1 MIFKPLIRIVVFLS
15 LVALPVSALANQN
28 TVSGQPLS
36 VVGFG
41 DSLMSGF
48 ELPAQ
53 DSFPAQLEKA
63 LNDKGINVTV
73 ANAGVAGET
82 TTDAVSRLDWSV
94 PEGTGLVI
102 LEFGANDALRGI
114 SPEISEKNLAEIVG
128 KLQQRK
134 VQVILAGMLAPP
146 NMGGDYEDKFNA
158 IFPRLAQKYNVPLYP
173 FFMEGVAA
181 QKSLQLEDGMHPNTE
196 GVAKMVEGFLPIIE
210 KTIAGN
216 TSLSDKAANSNISQ

>member
-48 ELPAQ
+48 ELPVQ

-63 LNDKGINVTV
+63 LKDKGINVTV

-114 SPEISEKNLAEIVG
+114 SPEISEKNLAEIIE

-158 IFPRLAQKYNVPLYP
+158 IFPRLAQKYDVPLYP

-181 QKSLQLEDGMHPNTE
+181 QKSLQLEDGMHPNTQ
-196 GVAKMVEGFLPIIE
+196 GVAKMVEGFLPVIE
-210 KTIAGN
+210 KTIADD
-216 TSLSDKAANSNISQ
+216 TSSSNKATNSNVSQ

>member
-1 MIFKPLIRIVVFLS
+1 MRFKPLIKIVVFLGLIAMQS
-15 LVALPVSALANQN
+15 LNPSMSLANQN
-28 TVSGQPLS
+28 AVSGQPLN

-48 ELPAQ
+48 ELPIQ

-63 LNDKGINVTV
+63 LKDKGVNVTV

-82 TTDAVSRLDWSV
+82 TTDAVNRLDWSV
-94 PEGTGLVI
+94 PEGTGMVI

-114 SPEISEKNLAEIVG
+114 SPEISEKNLAEIIE
-128 KLQQRK
+128 KLKQRK

-146 NMGGDYEDKFNA
+146 NMGGDYEEKFNA
-158 IFPRLAQKYNVPLYP
+158 IFPRLAEKYNVPLYP

-181 QKSLQLEDGMHPNTE
+181 EKSLQLEDGMHPNTE
-196 GVAKMVEGFLPIIE
+196 GVAKMVAGFMPLME
-210 KTIAGN
+210 KTIAG
-216 TSLSDKAANSNISQ
+216 SAASSTDASQ

>member
-1 MIFKPLIRIVVFLS
+1 MRFKPLIKIVVFLGFIAMQS
-15 LVALPVSALANQN
+15 LNPSMSLANQN
-28 TVSGQPLS
+28 AVSGQSLN

-48 ELPAQ
+48 ELPVQ

-63 LNDKGINVTV
+63 LKDKGVNVTV

-94 PEGTGLVI
+94 PEGTDMVI

-114 SPEISEKNLAEIVG
+114 SPEISEKNLAEIIE
-128 KLQQRK
+128 KLKQRK

-146 NMGGDYEDKFNA
+146 NMGGDYEEKFNA
-158 IFPRLAQKYNVPLYP
+158 IFPRLAGKYNVPLYP

-181 QKSLQLEDGMHPNTE
+181 EKSLQLEDGMHPNTE
-196 GVAKMVEGFLPIIE
+196 GVAKMVAGFMPLME
-210 KTIAGN
+210 RTIAG
-216 TSLSDKAANSNISQ
+216 SDASSTDASQ

>member
-1 MIFKPLIRIVVFLS
+1 M
-15 LVALPVSALANQN
+15 
-28 TVSGQPLS
+28 SGQPLS

-48 ELPAQ
+48 ELPVQ

-63 LNDKGINVTV
+63 LKDKGINVTV

-114 SPEISEKNLAEIVG
+114 SPEISEKNLAEIIE

-158 IFPRLAQKYNVPLYP
+158 IFPRLAQKYDVPLYP

-181 QKSLQLEDGMHPNTE
+181 QKSLQLEDGMHPNTQ
-196 GVAKMVEGFLPIIE
+196 GVAKMVEGFLPVIE
-210 KTIAGN
+210 KTIADD
-216 TSLSDKAANSNISQ
+216 TSSSNKATNSNISQ

>member
-28 TVSGQPLS
+28 TVSGQPLA

-48 ELPAQ
+48 ELPVQ

-63 LNDKGINVTV
+63 LKDKGINVTV

-114 SPEISEKNLAEIVG
+114 SPEISEKNLSEVIE

-146 NMGGDYEDKFNA
+146 NMGGDYEEKFNA

-196 GVAKMVEGFLPIIE
+196 GVAKMVEGFLPIME
-210 KTIAGN
+210 KTLAGN
-216 TSLSDKAANSNISQ
+216 ATPPANATESNASQ

>member
-48 ELPAQ
+48 ELPVQ

-63 LNDKGINVTV
+63 LKDKGINVTV

-114 SPEISEKNLAEIVG
+114 SPEISEKNLAEIIE

-158 IFPRLAQKYNVPLYP
+158 IFPRLAQKYDVPLYP

-181 QKSLQLEDGMHPNTE
+181 QKSLQLEDGMHPNTQ
-196 GVAKMVEGFLPIIE
+196 GVAKMVEGFLPVIE
-210 KTIAGN
+210 KTIADD
-216 TSLSDKAANSNISQ
+216 TSSSNKATNSNISQ

>member
-28 TVSGQPLS
+28 TVSGQPLA

-48 ELPAQ
+48 ELPVQ

-63 LNDKGINVTV
+63 LKDKGLNVTV

-114 SPEISEKNLAEIVG
+114 SPEISEKNLAEIIER
-128 KLQQRK
+128 LQKRRI
-134 VQVILAGMLAPP
+134 QVILAGMLAPA
-146 NMGGDYEDKFNA
+146 NMGSEYERKFNA
-158 IFPRLAQKYNVPLYP
+158 IFPSLAEKDNVPLYP

-181 QKSLQLEDGMHPNTE
+181 QRSLQLEDGMHPNTQ
-196 GVAKMVEGFLPIIE
+196 GVAKMVEGFLPVME

-216 TSLSDKAANSNISQ
+216 AAPAAGTTDSSASQ

>member
-48 ELPAQ
+48 ELPVQ

-63 LNDKGINVTV
+63 LKDKGINVTV

-114 SPEISEKNLAEIVG
+114 SPEISEKNLAEIIE
-128 KLQQRK
+128 KLQKRK

-158 IFPRLAQKYNVPLYP
+158 IFPRLAQKYDVPLYP

-181 QKSLQLEDGMHPNTE
+181 QKSLQLEDGMHPNTQ
-196 GVAKMVEGFLPIIE
+196 GVAKMVEGFLPVIE
-210 KTIAGN
+210 KTIADD
-216 TSLSDKAANSNISQ
+216 TSSSNKATNSNISQ

>member
-15 LVALPVSALANQN
+15 LVALPVSTLANQN

-48 ELPAQ
+48 ELPVQ
-53 DSFPAQLEKA
+53 DSFPAQLERA
-63 LNDKGINVTV
+63 LKDEGINVTV

-94 PEGTGLVI
+94 PEGTDLVI
-102 LEFGANDALRGI
+102 LEFGANDALRGL
-114 SPEISEKNLAEIVG
+114 SPEISEKNLSEIIE

-134 VQVILAGMLAPP
+134 VQIILAGMLAPP
-146 NMGGDYEDKFNA
+146 NMGSDYEERFNA
-158 IFPRLAQKYNVPLYP
+158 IFPRLAQKYDVPLYP

-181 QKSLQLEDGMHPNTE
+181 QKPLQLEDGMHPNTE
-196 GVAKMVEGFLPIIE
+196 GVAKMVDGFLPIIK

-216 TSLSDKAANSNISQ
+216 TSLTNKATGSNVSQ